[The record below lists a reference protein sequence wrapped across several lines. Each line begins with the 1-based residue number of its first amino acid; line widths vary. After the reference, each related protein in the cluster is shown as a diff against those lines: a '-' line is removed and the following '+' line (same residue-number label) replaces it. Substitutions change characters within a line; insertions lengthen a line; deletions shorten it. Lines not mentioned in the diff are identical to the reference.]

1 MYLITSV
8 LALIG
13 TGQYNKF
20 VIGKGEWWRHDP
32 VVVCTSYFESEG
44 RWFQA
49 RLFSVFSCCFLRQL
63 RNCIHIVS
71 LILPETTLRLRY
83 GRVGHLGSK
92 CAFSFTYG
100 RMNPV
105 FNPTN
110 RICQRLMGVSAQ
122 RLRETKSIST
132 LPGWKS
138 KSLPGEHSSIC

>member
-49 RLFSVFSCCFLRQL
+49 RLFSVFSCCYLRQL
-63 RNCIHIVS
+63 RNSIPYCFPHYARNYATAKVR
-71 LILPETTLRLRY
+71 PRGALRLE
-83 GRVGHLGSK
+83 V
-92 CAFSFTYG
+92 
-100 RMNPV
+100 
-105 FNPTN
+105 
-110 RICQRLMGVSAQ
+110 RL
-122 RLRETKSIST
+122 
-132 LPGWKS
+132 
-138 KSLPGEHSSIC
+138 